1 LATRCE
7 LASFAS
13 SGPVSEDLVC
23 EHNFSSGEK
32 KETWKDVKIS
42 SELKGEQKEQVEKLL
57 EEFSDIFSNVPNQC
71 SGS

>member
-1 LATRCE
+1 M
-7 LASFAS
+7 
-13 SGPVSEDLVC
+13 
-23 EHNFSSGEK
+23 
-32 KETWKDVKIS
+32 KDVKIS